1 MGLFTKR
8 KSRATR
14 RAEARALKA
23 KAKLE
28 AKLAAKNEGKR
39 IKAAERTENK
49 AVKAQ
54 VKAQRDI
61 DRTAVKV
68 AETKL
73 RTAREGKLLAPSRI
87 RRTLTASRLLAPV
100 VVPVAYRAAI
110 AARGV
115 IDERRADRLGVP
127 LTQLGQ
133 FSGAGGRLSARIA
146 GAEHSLHLV
155 AEQQPEGRRDQ
166 AVRRGDHRPTG
177 RVVRRGDRRPR
188 TCRDRAGGRRRLRSA
203 NNSTVSRPTSW
214 PAWGCCECWRHCV
227 RTSCSAA
234 LMLAALLTVAPDGR
248 RPYRSDR
255 HRPGRRHDARLPGP
269 TGSPRRSTRTCS
281 RRSPP

>member
-1 MGLFTKR
+1 MGRLIKR

-14 RAEARALKA
+14 RAEARAIKA

-39 IKAAERTENK
+39 IKSVERTGKK

-54 VKAQRDI
+54 ARALRDSEK
-61 DRTAVKV
+61 TAVKV

-73 RTAREGKLLAPSRI
+73 RAAREGKLLAPTRI

-110 AARGV
+110 AARGL

-146 GAEHSLHLV
+146 GADHSVQLV
-155 AEQQPEGRRDQ
+155 ADRNPGDPETQRFVS
-166 AVRRGDHRPTG
+166 ATK
-177 RVVRRGDRRPR
+177 DR
-188 TCRDRAGGRRRLRSA
+188 
-203 NNSTVSRPTSW
+203 
-214 PAWGCCECWRHCV
+214 
-227 RTSCSAA
+227 
-234 LMLAALLTVAPDGR
+234 LAALSAAVPA
-248 RPYRSDR
+248 
-255 HRPGRRHDARLPGP
+255 AENMPGP
-269 TGSPRRSTRTCS
+269 RRRAAHASIAEQLDGIEADLLS
-281 RRSPP
+281 RLGVL

>member
-23 KAKLE
+23 KAKME

-39 IKAAERTENK
+39 IKAAQRTEDK

-54 VKAQRDI
+54 LKAQRDI

-68 AETKL
+68 AETQL

-87 RRTLTASRLLAPV
+87 RRTLRASRLLAPV
-100 VVPVAYRAAI
+100 IVPVAYRAAM

-133 FSGAGGRLSARIA
+133 FSGHGGRLSARIA
-146 GAEHSLHLV
+146 GAEQSLRLV
-155 AEQQPEGRRDQ
+155 AEKNPKDSETKQFVS
-166 AVRRGDHRPTG
+166 AIT
-177 RVVRRGDRRPR
+177 DR
-188 TCRDRAGGRRRLRSA
+188 
-203 NNSTVSRPTSW
+203 
-214 PAWGCCECWRHCV
+214 
-227 RTSCSAA
+227 
-234 LMLAALLTVAPDGR
+234 LAALSAAVTA
-248 RPYRSDR
+248 
-255 HRPGRRHDARLPGP
+255 AENMPGP
-269 TGSPRRSTRTCS
+269 RLRAAQASIGEQLDGIDADIMVRLGVL
-281 RRSPP
+281 

>member
-1 MGLFTKR
+1 MGLFKKR

-28 AKLAAKNEGKR
+28 AKLSAKNEGKR
-39 IKAAERTENK
+39 IKATERVENK

-54 VKAQRDI
+54 LQAQRDA
-61 DRTAVKV
+61 DRSAVKV
-68 AETKL
+68 AEAQL
-73 RTAREGKLLAPSRI
+73 RTAREGKVLAPTRI

-133 FSGAGGRLSARIA
+133 FSGAGGRLSARIS
-146 GAEHSLHLV
+146 GAEQSLKLV
-155 AEQQPEGRRDQ
+155 AQRNPDDSETRRFV
-166 AVRRGDHRPTG
+166 AAIT
-177 RVVRRGDRRPR
+177 DR
-188 TCRDRAGGRRRLRSA
+188 
-203 NNSTVSRPTSW
+203 
-214 PAWGCCECWRHCV
+214 
-227 RTSCSAA
+227 
-234 LMLAALLTVAPDGR
+234 LAALAAAVPA
-248 RPYRSDR
+248 
-255 HRPGRRHDARLPGP
+255 AENMPGP
-269 TGSPRRSTRTCS
+269 RRRAAQTSIAEQLDGIEADIMTRLGVL
-281 RRSPP
+281 